1 VELTIRGRGVR
12 ITDQQ
17 RTRAATKVQKL
28 ARIDPRAD
36 RVEIEVLSE
45 RNPRLNGTKRLEGTL
60 VLPRRTLRAS
70 ASAPDVDSALDLL
83 VERLERQVRDY
94 REKRKKR
101 LLPSANRLKSPR
113 IAPKDDSREP

>member
-1 VELTIRGRGVR
+1 VDLLLRSRGPR

-17 RTRAATKVQKL
+17 RATVEHKVLKL
-28 ARIDPRAD
+28 SRLDPRAD
-36 RVEIEVLSE
+36 RLEIEVLSE
-45 RNPRLNGTKRLEGTL
+45 RNPRLNGTKRLEGAL
-60 VLPRRTLRAS
+60 VLPRRTLRAT
-70 ASAPDVDSALDLL
+70 ASAPDLESALDML

-113 IAPKDDSREP
+113 IAPEDGSREG